1 MKITSV
7 STQAVRIP
15 IPPGSYASENAGTK
29 REWGRLSR
37 LSPERPTTM
46 LEYLEEVQR

>member
-1 MKITSV
+1 MKITGV

-15 IPPGSYASENAGTK
+15 IPPGSYASDNAGTK

-37 LSPERPTTM
+37 LSPKRPTTM